1 MERAC
6 QHWRCCGIASPGAL
20 GDAGAVSITTSP
32 NASIESPVA
41 KRSLVGVP
49 TWVIFLTVA
58 GCWGMNT
65 VAMRVVSRYTP
76 PLSVATARAVVG
88 GLLLVALART
98 QKADWPRGKAEWT
111 GIASIALFMTGLST
125 ACMFLASKNAPAGV
139 NSILSNTMPL
149 FLAVLAPKFLS
160 EKVTPRTVL
169 GLAIGL
175 CGAALVAWRAIHGN
189 IKPIGIAFGVAAAFG
204 SAVGSIM
211 YRRMPLPRLNRL
223 RVVGMQLLLS
233 AVVLG
238 LLAVPDDR
246 STMTFPW
253 QFWLNFTYLSLIGLA
268 LSFVCFSELL
278 QRLTGMQ
285 AGSAAYLS
293 TFVGVLGGVF
303 LLGEKLS
310 PLVLL
315 GGVIAIVGVA
325 IVQSAPK

>member
-1 MERAC
+1 
-6 QHWRCCGIASPGAL
+6 
-20 GDAGAVSITTSP
+20 
-32 NASIESPVA
+32 
-41 KRSLVGVP
+41 
-49 TWVIFLTVA
+49 
-58 GCWGMNT
+58 MNT

-223 RVVGMQLLLS
+223 MVVGMQLLLS

>member
-1 MERAC
+1 
-6 QHWRCCGIASPGAL
+6 L
-20 GDAGAVSITTSP
+20 GEAEGVRTATSP
-32 NASIESPVA
+32 QISIEASGA

-49 TWVIFLTVA
+49 TWLIFLTVA
-58 GCWGMNT
+58 GCWGTNT
-65 VAMRVVSRYTP
+65 VAMRVVSRYAP
-76 PLSVATARAVVG
+76 PLSVATARAIVG
-88 GLLLVALART
+88 GLLLVAMARA

-111 GIASIALFMTGLST
+111 GIAAIALFMTGLST
-125 ACMFLASKNAPAGV
+125 ACMFLASKNAPAGI

-160 EKVTPRTVL
+160 EKVTTRTVL
-169 GLAIGL
+169 GLAVGL

-189 IKPIGIAFGVAAAFG
+189 IKPVGIAFGVAAALG
-204 SAVGSIM
+204 SAIGSIM

-223 RVVGMQLLLS
+223 MVVGMQLLLS
-233 AVVLG
+233 SVVLG
-238 LLAVPDDR
+238 LLAAPDDR
-246 STMTFPW
+246 SHMRFPW

-293 TFVGVLGGVF
+293 TFVGVLGGVV